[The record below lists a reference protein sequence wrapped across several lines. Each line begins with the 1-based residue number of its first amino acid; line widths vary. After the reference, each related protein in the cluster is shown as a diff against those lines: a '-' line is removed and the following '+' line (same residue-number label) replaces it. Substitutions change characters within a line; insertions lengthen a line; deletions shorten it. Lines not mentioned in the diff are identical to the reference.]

1 MNQGQ
6 AEARLET
13 TSDIIN
19 PSLLPSI
26 VPRIRRIAR
35 LIDNSQSSIEDEHP
49 DREVDEN
56 DEMEI
61 SEVFE
66 PLSSSL
72 ALGAIGDDDN
82 MDLWNQW
89 DRDTHTTSIPSTL
102 LAELAQEANAL
113 RATFEQTQAVISAM
127 PGGDMS
133 VDDQKTLILRLENYV
148 ARQE

>member
-1 MNQGQ
+1 MDPGQ
-6 AEARLET
+6 VEAKPKT
-13 TSDIIN
+13 TSDITN

-26 VPRIRRIAR
+26 VPRIRRIAQ
-35 LIDNSQSSIEDEHP
+35 LIDNSQSSIEEEHS
-49 DREVDEN
+49 DREVDVN
-56 DEMEI
+56 DDMEM

-72 ALGAIGDDDN
+72 ALGAIGDDDH

-89 DRDTHTTSIPSTL
+89 DRDTHTSSISSTL

-113 RATFEQTQAVISAM
+113 KATFEETQAVISAM
-127 PGGDMS
+127 PGGDMNVGS
-133 VDDQKTLILRLENYV
+133 QKLLILRLENYV